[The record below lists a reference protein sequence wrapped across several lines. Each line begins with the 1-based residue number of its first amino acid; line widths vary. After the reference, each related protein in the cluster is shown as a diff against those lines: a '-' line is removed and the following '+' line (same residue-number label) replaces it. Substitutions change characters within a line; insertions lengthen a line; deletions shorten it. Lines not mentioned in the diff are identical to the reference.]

1 LDTRASDRWV
11 LSRLSY
17 GPAMRTLDCYP
28 YLLSSMH
35 LHKRAKP
42 EADFGGILLDVDRGA
57 EGLSCLSAA
66 FGVVLLL
73 VCFVMKSDRALEFL
87 P

>member
-1 LDTRASDRWV
+1 M
-11 LSRLSY
+11 RLH
-17 GPAMRTLDCYP
+17 
-28 YLLSSMH
+28 MH
-35 LHKRAKP
+35 AKP
-42 EADFGGILLDVDRGA
+42 EADFGGILFDVDRGA

-66 FGVVLLL
+66 FGVVLIL

>member
-1 LDTRASDRWV
+1 
-11 LSRLSY
+11 
-17 GPAMRTLDCYP
+17 MR
-28 YLLSSMH
+28 
-35 LHKRAKP
+35 LHKHAKP
-42 EADFGGILLDVDRGA
+42 EADFGGILFDVDRGA

-66 FGVVLLL
+66 FGVVLIL